1 MSTASKTYDVFL
13 SHSSS
18 DRELAV
24 EVANRLKSEGLQPF
38 HDESVGPAESMST
51 AIWDALAECRALIAI
66 ISVDATTP
74 DAMGM
79 VEIGAAIAWNKP
91 IYLILNGPA
100 STRLPDTLKSYQ
112 VYPRN
117 RLDEVLQKIRTEF
130 QPLSDDDRQILAD
143 TYKDLSIPAD
153 KLGQSPKSLRD
164 LTMRFNR
171 KTKKQL
177 SGERLLSELLRL
189 RKKGSLPRI
198 GRQSGATP
206 SSNN

>member
-1 MSTASKTYDVFL
+1 
-13 SHSSS
+13 
-18 DRELAV
+18 
-24 EVANRLKSEGLQPF
+24 
-38 HDESVGPAESMST
+38 MST

-66 ISVDATTP
+66 ISVDATP

-79 VEIGAAIAWNKP
+79 VEIGAATAWNKP
-91 IYLILNGPA
+91 IYLVLNGPA
-100 STRLPDTLKSYQ
+100 STRLPDALKSYQ

-130 QPLSDDDRQILAD
+130 QPLSDDDRQVLAD
-143 TYKDLSIPAD
+143 TFKALSIPAD

-164 LTMRFNR
+164 LTTRFNR

-198 GRQSGATP
+198 GRQSGDT
-206 SSNN
+206 STSNN

>member
-18 DRELAV
+18 DRELAA
-24 EVANRLKSEGLQPF
+24 EVAELLKSEGLQPF
-38 HDESVGPAESMST
+38 HDESVAPSESMST

-66 ISVDATTP
+66 ISVDATP

-79 VEIGAAIAWNKP
+79 VEIGAATAWNKP
-91 IYLILNGPA
+91 IYLVLNGPA
-100 STRLPDTLKSYQ
+100 STRLPDALKSYQ

-130 QPLSDDDRQILAD
+130 QPLSDDERQVLAD
-143 TYKDLSIPAD
+143 TFKALSIPAD

-164 LTMRFNR
+164 LTTRFNR

-198 GRQSGATP
+198 GRQSGDT
-206 SSNN
+206 STSNN